1 MQNAG
6 VSENKMAARIRAL
19 LAKAESTTFAEEAE
33 ALIAKAQELMARHSI
48 DGAMLRDAGS
58 ADEKPIMRRIDIAR
72 PYASAKQTLLAR
84 VAAANNV
91 SAVLSYE
98 RVTLVGFAADVDAAE
113 LLFTSLLVQASAA
126 VLRVPPEEVGRGTR
140 AFRHAFFIGFAYR
153 IGERLREAR
162 SAAESAAAVE
172 HGPSLLPVLAGRR
185 LAVDRAVVEA
195 FPHLSRGRRPS
206 ITDYGGAAMGA
217 RAANSADLGG
227 RNLRLV
233 Q

>member
-1 MQNAG
+1 MPFGDGSVLAG
-6 VSENKMAARIRAL
+6 RYR
-19 LAKAESTTFAEEAE
+19 
-33 ALIAKAQELMARHSI
+33 
-48 DGAMLRDAGS
+48 
-58 ADEKPIMRRIDIAR
+58 
-72 PYASAKQTLLAR
+72 
-84 VAAANNV
+84 
-91 SAVLSYE
+91 
-98 RVTLVGFAADVDAAE
+98 LVG
-113 LLFTSLLVQASAA
+113 Q
-126 VLRVPPEEVGRGTR
+126 VGRGGMGR
-140 AFRHAFFIGFAYR
+140 VWHAHDDLLHRDVAVKEVIFPPGLSAA
-153 IGERLREAR
+153 EREVLFERTLREAR
-162 SAAESAAAVE
+162 SAAESAATVE

>member
-1 MQNAG
+1 MKPRIFGLENEYGLIFSPNGRIYLPMEKVLGYIFEGLIPNSWPSNAFLVNG
-6 VSENKMAARIRAL
+6 ARFYQDTGCHPEYSTPECDSIVDLVVHDKAGERL
-19 LAKAESTTFAEEAE
+19 LEAC
-33 ALIAKAQELMARHSI
+33 L
-48 DGAMLRDAGS
+48 
-58 ADEKPIMRRIDIAR
+58 P
-72 PYASAKQTLLAR
+72 
-84 VAAANNV
+84 
-91 SAVLSYE
+91 
-98 RVTLVGFAADVDAAE
+98 AAE
-113 LLFTSLLVQASAA
+113 
-126 VLRVPPEEVGRGTR
+126 
-140 AFRHAFFIGFAYR
+140 
-153 IGERLREAR
+153 ERLREAR
-162 SAAESAAAVE
+162 SAVESAAAVE